1 MVALDFF
8 RVIQR
13 VGGGHFA
20 LDRYLL
26 VFMFYPHCIQSMRVP
41 VKFKWFICLET
52 IRNKFMPL
60 GKNLLAAKLNYLQR
74 GGCCCKK
81 SKKSEKF

>member
-20 LDRYLL
+20 LDRYSL
-26 VFMFYPHCIQSMRVP
+26 VFMFCPHCIQSMHVP
-41 VKFKWFICLET
+41 TKFECFICLES
-52 IRNKFMPL
+52 IRNEFMPL
-60 GKNLLAAKLNYLQR
+60 GKGLLAAKLNYLQR
-74 GGCCCKK
+74 GGGCCKK
-81 SKKSEKF
+81 SEKK